1 MTHVTVPT
9 QSTTGEGPGPD
20 RPGEPRT
27 SPEAPRPAPS
37 RPARSLPP
45 VFSAVTFALAA
56 AGVLVAP
63 LLAALAHVVLA
74 DRLGL
79 AGGLATGLSVLAGAA
94 VAFLGG
100 FFGSAAGRRVGF
112 YEIALATL
120 VLLAVLFGPVL
131 LSLPRLRQSGLVVA
145 SWEAQGTLVVVLGL
159 LSTALATG
167 VCAFGGASLGFL
179 LFGSGHL
186 DASLSYELFV
196 AKSHLRLAP
205 RTILG
210 LFLLVVTGIVPGLL
224 GAMVVSFRRA
234 RRERRAT
241 AAGELTL
248 KPRMPATLLMTL
260 ISIGGVAIG
269 VWALTVVLSV
279 MSGFEADLKAK
290 ILGTR
295 SHGMV
300 QKYGQNDFTEWRE
313 VREQVLLVPGVVG
326 ATPFIY
332 NEVMLSA
339 GQNLTG
345 TLLEAI
351 DPRTVG
357 SVIDLP
363 RTIVEGELGLLER
376 PERIPPADP
385 RRAVDLL
392 EDGRG
397 KKAPRAGG
405 AANVGEPAKEASP
418 PPRPAAGDRPA
429 SRGEEAGAAPGG
441 KPMPGIII
449 GKEMAHNLRVYQGD
463 TVNVISPL
471 GELGPSGPQPKSR
484 AFRVAAIFYSG
495 MYEYDSK
502 FAYID
507 LGEAQRF
514 FGTGP
519 SVTGLE
525 IKVSNV
531 DHARPIL
538 RRVLTKL
545 EGYPYR
551 VRDWGEL
558 NRNLFSAL
566 MMEKVVMAVILG
578 FIVLVA
584 SFIIV
589 ATLIMQV
596 LDKRREIAVLKSMG
610 AGQPSIMKIF
620 VAEGLVIG
628 AVGTLF
634 GLILGFGTCLVVDK
648 VGIPLDP
655 EVYYI
660 SNLPVRM
667 DPVEFALVAL
677 LALVLSYLA
686 TIYPASKASRLDP
699 VEGLRSE

>member
-1 MTHVTVPT
+1 MTA
-9 QSTTGEGPGPD
+9 STN
-20 RPGEPRT
+20 
-27 SPEAPRPAPS
+27 PAPS
-37 RPARSLPP
+37 QPPEPVPAPRARAASNAPG
-45 VFSAVTFALAA
+45 VFSASTFAFAA
-56 AGVLVAP
+56 AGVLGAP
-63 LLAALAHVVLA
+63 LVAGFGEVVLA

-79 AGGLATGLSVLAGAA
+79 ATGFATGLAVMAGALA
-94 VAFLGG
+94 ATAGGFLG
-100 FFGSAAGRRVGF
+100 AASGRRIGF
-112 YEIALATL
+112 HEIAAATL
-120 VLLAVLFGPVL
+120 VLLVVLFGPVL
-131 LSLPRLRQSGLVVA
+131 VVLPKLRSTGLALS

-159 LSTALATG
+159 LFTG
-167 VCAFGGASLGFL
+167 VASGACAFTGASLGYL
-179 LFGSGHL
+179 LLGSGRF
-186 DASLSYELFV
+186 DPSLSYELFV

-205 RTILG
+205 RALLG

-224 GAMVVSFRRA
+224 AAMAWSFWRNRQEHEAA
-234 RRERRAT
+234 RK
-241 AAGELTL
+241 GEMTL
-248 KPRMPATLLMTL
+248 RPRMPATLLMTL

-279 MSGFEADLKAK
+279 MSGFEGDLKAK

-295 SHGMV
+295 SHGML
-300 QKYGQNDFTEWRE
+300 QKYGQNDFPEWPQ
-313 VREQVLLVPGVVG
+313 VREQVLAVPGVVG

-339 GQNLTG
+339 EQNLTG

-357 SVIDLP
+357 TVIDLP
-363 RTIVEGELGLLER
+363 RTIQEGKLEYLEH
-376 PERIPPADP
+376 PERIPPSPDARHGANP
-385 RRAVDLL
+385 FLG
-392 EDGRG
+392 EPPS
-397 KKAPRAGG
+397 KKRKAAAERSPSEEGGSAASPGHAPEGSAPPPAPRA
-405 AANVGEPAKEASP
+405 APAKVL
-418 PPRPAAGDRPA
+418 
-429 SRGEEAGAAPGG
+429 
-441 KPMPGIII
+441 PGIAI
-449 GKEMAHNLRVYQGD
+449 GKEMAHGLRVFVGD

-471 GELGPSGPQPKSR
+471 GELGPAGPQPKSR
-484 AFRVAAIFYSG
+484 PFRVAAIFYSG

-502 FAYID
+502 FAYIE
-507 LGEAQRF
+507 LSEAQRF
-514 FGTGP
+514 FGTGQ

-525 IKVSNV
+525 IKVRDV
-531 DHARPIL
+531 DEARPIL
-538 RRVLTKL
+538 RRVLAAL

-610 AGQPSIMKIF
+610 AGQPSVMKIF
-620 VAEGLVIG
+620 VAEGIIIG
-628 AVGTLF
+628 AVGTVF
-634 GLILGFGTCLVVDK
+634 GLILGFGTCLLIDK

-667 DPVEFALVAL
+667 NPTEFALVAL
-677 LALVLSYLA
+677 LALALSYLA
-686 TIYPASKASRLDP
+686 TIYPASKASRLEP

>member
-1 MTHVTVPT
+1 VKFPTGPLVNENENVIASTNPVTHP
-9 QSTTGEGPGPD
+9 
-20 RPGEPRT
+20 PGEPA
-27 SPEAPRPAPS
+27 PEPG
-37 RPARSLPP
+37 RPARHAPGVFSLP
-45 VFSAVTFALAA
+45 TFAFTA
-56 AGVLVAP
+56 AGVLGAP
-63 LLAALAHVVLA
+63 LLAGFGQVVLA

-79 AGGLATGLSVLAGAA
+79 ATGLATGLAVLAGALFA
-94 VAFLGG
+94 VAAGLLGA
-100 FFGSAAGRRVGF
+100 AAGRRVGF
-112 YEIALATL
+112 YEIACAVL
-120 VLLAVLFGPVL
+120 VLMAVLFGPVL
-131 LSLPRLRQSGLVVA
+131 WALPKLRSTGLALSA
-145 SWEAQGTLVVVLGL
+145 WEAQGALVVVLGL
-159 LSTALATG
+159 LFTAVGAGTF
-167 VCAFGGASLGFL
+167 AFIGASIGYL
-179 LFGSGHL
+179 LLGSGRF
-186 DASLSYELFV
+186 DPSLSYELFV

-205 RTILG
+205 RTLLA

-224 GAMVVSFRRA
+224 VAMIWSYVRDQ
-234 RRERRAT
+234 RERRAVLH
-241 AAGELTL
+241 GELAL
-248 KPRMPATLLMTL
+248 RARMPATLLMTL

-279 MSGFEADLKAK
+279 MSGFEGDLKAK

-300 QKYGQNDFTEWRE
+300 MKYGQNDFPEWRQ
-313 VREQVLLVPGVVG
+313 VRQQVLATPGVVG

-339 GQNLTG
+339 DQNLSG

-357 SVIDLP
+357 TVIDLP
-363 RTIVEGELGLLER
+363 RAILPNEGKLEYLEH
-376 PERIPPADP
+376 PERIPAPSEIRRGADALFDDAPAKD
-385 RRAVDLL
+385 
-392 EDGRG
+392 
-397 KKAPRAGG
+397 KKLGL
-405 AANVGEPAKEASP
+405 EPAAP
-418 PPRPAAGDRPA
+418 PP
-429 SRGEEAGAAPGG
+429 APVPPPPPGPR
-441 KPMPGIII
+441 KVLPGIII
-449 GKEMAHNLRVYQGD
+449 GREMARQLRVFVGD

-471 GELGPSGPQPKSR
+471 GDLGPTGPQPKTR
-484 AFRVAAIFYSG
+484 PFRVAAVFYTG

-502 FAYID
+502 FAYIE
-507 LGEAQRF
+507 LSEAQRF
-514 FGTGP
+514 FGLGD

-525 IKVSNV
+525 IKVRNV
-531 DHARPIL
+531 DEARTIL
-538 RRVLTKL
+538 HNRVLPAL
-545 EGYPYR
+545 EGFPYR

-610 AGQPSIMKIF
+610 AGQPSVMKIF
-620 VAEGLVIG
+620 VAEGIVIG
-628 AVGTLF
+628 AVGTVF
-634 GLILGFGTCLVVDK
+634 GLILGFGTCLLIDK

-667 DPVEFALVAL
+667 NPTEFVLVAL
-677 LALVLSYLA
+677 LAMALSYLA
-686 TIYPASKASRLDP
+686 TIYPASKASRLEP